1 MNENKFTGKAEL
13 YSKYRPSYPEK
24 LIDWLYDMTNAEAV
38 ADIGAGTGIFTSAL
52 LKKPWSVTAVE
63 PNSDMLSILK
73 KALGDKVKTVI
84 ASAESTTLNAKS
96 INLITVAQAF
106 HWFDKARFK
115 AECRRI
121 LTHDGHLA
129 IVWNSRCQN
138 SLEEERNKIC
148 MKYCDCYRSGHVKTG
163 YDDFDGDS
171 FLRNEYF
178 KNTDFLRLE
187 MRDLSQRN
195 SLSATIFPV
204 RMRRGVMTAAMTA
217 LFVSLKMLFQNMKK
231 AARFHKIILP
241 SVISVHFNKF

>member
-63 PNSDMLSILK
+63 PNSDMLSVLK
-73 KALGDKVKTVI
+73 KALGDKVKTVV

-115 AECRRI
+115 EECRRI

-138 SLEEERNKIC
+138 SLEGAQQNLYEI
-148 MKYCDCYRSGHVKTG
+148 
-163 YDDFDGDS
+163 
-171 FLRNEYF
+171 
-178 KNTDFLRLE
+178 LRL
-187 MRDLSQRN
+187 
-195 SLSATIFPV
+195 
-204 RMRRGVMTAAMTA
+204 
-217 LFVSLKMLFQNMKK
+217 
-231 AARFHKIILP
+231 LP
-241 SVISVHFNKF
+241 KRSCQDGL

>member
-24 LIDWLYDMTNAEAV
+24 LINWLYEMTNAETV
-38 ADIGAGTGIFTSAL
+38 ADIGAGTGIFTAAL

-63 PNSDMLSILK
+63 PNGDMLSILK
-73 KALGDKVKTVI
+73 ADLGGRVRTVA
-84 ASAESTTLNAKS
+84 ASAESTTLDTACVD
-96 INLITVAQAF
+96 LVTVAQAF

-121 LTHDGHLA
+121 LTENGRLA

-138 SLEEERNKIC
+138 ELERERNEIC
-148 MKYCDCYRSGHVKTG
+148 KKYCDCYRSGHVQTG
-163 YDDFDGDS
+163 YDDFDGDT

-187 MRDLSQRN
+187 NDGYVTKEQFIGDNLSRSYAPRPN
-195 SLSATIFPV
+195 DS
-204 RMRRGVMTAAMTA
+204 GYNG
-217 LFVSLKMLFQNMKK
+217 FVAELENAFS
-231 AARFHKIILP
+231 
-241 SVISVHFNKF
+241 KFEKDGKVSQGFITECYLGSF

>member
-73 KALGDKVKTVI
+73 KALGDKVKTVV

-106 HWFDKARFK
+106 HWFEIGRA
-115 AECRRI
+115 
-121 LTHDGHLA
+121 
-129 IVWNSRCQN
+129 
-138 SLEEERNKIC
+138 
-148 MKYCDCYRSGHVKTG
+148 HV
-163 YDDFDGDS
+163 
-171 FLRNEYF
+171 
-178 KNTDFLRLE
+178 
-187 MRDLSQRN
+187 
-195 SLSATIFPV
+195 
-204 RMRRGVMTAAMTA
+204 
-217 LFVSLKMLFQNMKK
+217 
-231 AARFHKIILP
+231 
-241 SVISVHFNKF
+241 

>member
-24 LIDWLYDMTNAEAV
+24 LIDWLYEMTNAEAV

-63 PNSDMLSILK
+63 PNSDMLSVLK
-73 KALGDKVKTVI
+73 KALGDKVKTVV
-84 ASAESTTLNAKS
+84 ASAESTTLDTKS

-171 FLRNEYF
+171 FLKNEYF

-187 MRDLSQRN
+187 NKRFVTKEQFIGDNLSRSYAPRRDDSGYDGFVCELENAFSKHEKGGKVSQN
-195 SLSATIFPV
+195 YITECYLGSF
-204 RMRRGVMTAAMTA
+204 
-217 LFVSLKMLFQNMKK
+217 
-231 AARFHKIILP
+231 
-241 SVISVHFNKF
+241 

>member
-73 KALGDKVKTVI
+73 KALGDKVKTVV

-115 AECRRI
+115 EECRRI
-121 LTHDGHLA
+121 LTHD
-129 IVWNSRCQN
+129 
-138 SLEEERNKIC
+138 
-148 MKYCDCYRSGHVKTG
+148 
-163 YDDFDGDS
+163 
-171 FLRNEYF
+171 
-178 KNTDFLRLE
+178 
-187 MRDLSQRN
+187 
-195 SLSATIFPV
+195 
-204 RMRRGVMTAAMTA
+204 
-217 LFVSLKMLFQNMKK
+217 
-231 AARFHKIILP
+231 
-241 SVISVHFNKF
+241 